1 MVDILQVRIGDRKVG
16 AITALG
22 GDRSIFTFDED
33 YAADP
38 RRPTLSLSFKT
49 AMGGL
54 IRDHKS
60 TQTRLMPYFSNLLP
74 EGRLRDYLAER
85 AGVKASR
92 EFFLLWAL
100 GADLP
105 GATTVVSA
113 DGQSPPVGAGGAD
126 EAEPSD
132 RKTDR
137 TLRFSLAGVQ
147 LKFSAMASARK
158 GLTIPVHGDGGDWI
172 IKLPSAQYPG
182 VCENEYAMMSL
193 ARASGIEVPEIKLLG
208 LGDIDGLPAD
218 VGRLEGG
225 VFAIKRFDRLPTGE
239 RVQMEDFAQ
248 VFGLYP
254 EDKYERASYRS
265 IAGVVW
271 REAGEAGLVEFVRR
285 LVFNALI
292 GNADMHVKNWSLLYR
307 DGINATLAPAY
318 DFVATQAFIPAD
330 KAALKVARSKRWS
343 DFSRE
348 ELVVMA
354 RKAGLPEEL
363 VLRTAADTVAAFRE
377 VWARDRGGL
386 PIDEAARAVVETQL
400 EAVPLARAESPAR
413 LQATTPGDR

>member
-1 MVDILQVRIGDRKVG
+1 
-16 AITALG
+16 
-22 GDRSIFTFDED
+22 
-33 YAADP
+33 
-38 RRPTLSLSFKT
+38 
-49 AMGGL
+49 MGGL
-54 IRDHKS
+54 IRDHRS
-60 TQTRLMPYFSNLLP
+60 TQTRLLPYFSNLLP

-105 GATTVVSA
+105 GATTVASA
-113 DGQSPPVGAGGAD
+113 DGQGPPVGAGGAD
-126 EAEPSD
+126 EAGPSD
-132 RKTDR
+132 RKPDR
-137 TLRFSLAGVQ
+137 TLRFSLAGAQ
-147 LKFSAMASARK
+147 LKFSAMASTK
-158 GLTIPVHGDGGDWI
+158 DGLTIPVHGDGGDWI
-172 IKLPSAQYPG
+172 IKHSSVA
-182 VCENEYAMMSL
+182 ENEYAMMSL

-208 LGDIDGLPAD
+208 LDEINGLPAD

-225 VFAIKRFDRLPTGE
+225 VFAIKRFDRFPTGE

-271 REAGEAGLVEFVRR
+271 REVGEAGLVEFVRR
-285 LVFNALI
+285 LVFSALI
-292 GNADMHVKNWSLLYR
+292 GNADMHVKNWSLLYK

-318 DFVATQAFIPAD
+318 DFVATQAFIPDD

-348 ELVVMA
+348 ELIVMA

-377 VWARDRGGL
+377 AWVHDRGGL
-386 PIDEAARAVVETQL
+386 PIDEAARTTVEAQL
-400 EAVPLARAESPAR
+400 QTVPLARAEAPAR
-413 LQATTPGDR
+413 LHATTPGDR